1 MIIAALLLLLGSAP
15 TAPTAAS
22 PPATSTAAP
31 PAADASVGQGIER
44 WTSTRT
50 RAEVRAEA
58 IEAARAPH
66 GTDPR

>member
-15 TAPTAAS
+15 TAVS

-31 PAADASVGQGIER
+31 PAAAASAGQGTER
-44 WTSTRT
+44 MTSIRS

-66 GTDPR
+66 ETDPR